1 MSTAITFTSDTP
13 PPFPMHRF
21 TVAEYRQLGEL
32 GVLAPEDRV
41 ELLEGWIVE
50 KMNHHPAHGY
60 AVRYL
65 NNWLVRVLPDGLL
78 AQCQLPI
85 TTDTSEP
92 EPDLAVVRGKETD
105 FITRHPYANECR
117 LLIEVADTS
126 LAKDRA
132 KAIIYAAAGV
142 SEYWIV
148 NLIDRRLERFQQSD
162 GNAYR
167 EQSFVALDDTI
178 ELELDDMRYP
188 LKLAVLFS
196 ADA

>member
-1 MSTAITFTSDTP
+1 
-13 PPFPMHRF
+13 MHRF
-21 TVAEYRQLGEL
+21 TVAQYRQLGEL
-32 GVLAPEDRV
+32 GVLTPEDRV

-50 KMNHHPAHGY
+50 KMNHRPAHGY

-65 NNWLVRVLPDGLL
+65 NNWLVRVLPDGWL

-85 TTDTSEP
+85 TTDNSEP
-92 EPDLAVVRGKETD
+92 EPDLAVVRGKNSD
-105 FITRHPYANECR
+105 FGNRHPYGKECQ

-132 KAIIYAAAGV
+132 KAAIYATAGV

-162 GNAYR
+162 GSAYR
-167 EQSFVALDDTI
+167 AQTFVALDDTI
-178 ELELDDMRYP
+178 ELELDEMCYP
-188 LKLAVLFS
+188 LKVAMLFS
-196 ADA
+196 AGM

>member
-1 MSTAITFTSDTP
+1 MTAAITFSSETP

-32 GVLAPEDRV
+32 GVLSAEDRV

-50 KMNHHPAHGY
+50 KMNHRPAHGY
-60 AVRYL
+60 AVRFL
-65 NNWLVRVLPDGLL
+65 NNWLVRVLPDGWL

-85 TTDTSEP
+85 TSDTSEP
-92 EPDLAVVRGKETD
+92 EPDLAVVRGKDAD
-105 FITRHPYANECR
+105 FSKRHPYANECR

-132 KAIIYAAAGV
+132 NAAIYAAAGV

-162 GNAYR
+162 GCEYR
-167 EQSFVALDDTI
+167 AQSFVALEDTI
-178 ELELDDMRYP
+178 ELELNDSSYP
-188 LKLAVLFS
+188 LKIAVLFS
-196 ADA
+196 ANA